1 MDFEVRRDDLHEARF
16 VDGDAPELSAGEA
29 LLEISRFGLTAN
41 NVTYLVFGDAM
52 NYWKFFPA
60 SEEGWG
66 RMPVWG
72 FADVAESGHPELEA
86 GKRVY
91 GYFSASTHLVVRP
104 DRVNDAGFHDS
115 AEHRADLPVVYNHY
129 VFTDTDP
136 NYEERSEDQQMLLRP
151 LFATSFLLDDQ
162 LADEDFFGTE
172 SIVISSSSSKTALA
186 AAFLIG
192 RREGTEVVGLTSE
205 SRVGFVESTGAYGRV
220 LSYEQVGELGDGRVA
235 YVDFSGDAEL
245 RAGIHRHLGDGLA
258 ASYMVGMTHW
268 TEMSGG
274 GDLPGPKPVFF
285 FAPDR
290 ANKRT
295 SDWGGAGLRK
305 RIADAWTPF
314 VGWADGW
321 LDVTRSDG
329 LQALAAP
336 YHELLEGGVD
346 PAAGHVISPA

>member
-1 MDFEVRRDDLHEARF
+1 MDFEVRRDDLHETRF
-16 VDGDAPELSAGEA
+16 AGDGVPEISEGQA

-72 FADVAESGHPELEA
+72 FADVAASEHPDLEP

-104 DRVNDAGFHDS
+104 DRVNQAGFHDA

-136 NYEERSEDQQMLLRP
+136 NYEERYEDQQMLLRP

-162 LADEDFFGTE
+162 LADEGFSGAE
-172 SIVISSSSSKTALA
+172 SVVISSSSSKTALA
-186 AAFLIG
+186 AAFLVG
-192 RREGTEVVGLTSE
+192 RRGGPEIVGLTSE

-220 LSYEQVGELGDGRVA
+220 LSYEQAGEAVDGRVA

-245 RAGIHRHLGDGLA
+245 RAQIHEECGDRLA

-274 GDLPGPKPVFF
+274 GELPGPKPTFF

-290 ANKRT
+290 AAKRT
-295 SDWGGAGLRK
+295 SDWGGAGLREK
-305 RIADAWTPF
+305 IADAWNPF
-314 VGWADGW
+314 VEWADGW
-321 LDVTRSDG
+321 LDVRRSDG
-329 LQALAAP
+329 IQALEAP
-336 YHELLEGGVD
+336 YRELLEGGVD
-346 PAAGHVISPA
+346 PAAGHVIAPA